1 MAYNGQG
8 HTGKT
13 GDLKT
18 AGLVLLVPFK
28 VIHRRLCYAAFTRHT
43 KPFALVSIHW
53 SSTFLC
59 GRATYR
65 LSRLPES
72 LPTAAQA
79 VPAVN
84 TMRLPWTGTQPAGT

>member
-18 AGLVLLVPFK
+18 AGLLLVLPFE
-28 VIHRRLCYAAFTRHT
+28 VIHRRLGHAASTRHT
-43 KPFALVSIHW
+43 KPFGLVSIHW

-59 GRATYR
+59 ERPTYR
-65 LSRLPES
+65 LSRLPENVP
-72 LPTAAQA
+72 LAA
-79 VPAVN
+79 
-84 TMRLPWTGTQPAGT
+84 